1 MIFEEFS
8 PAAIACAIGW
18 MAAGADRQLRGDYFA
33 RWATALLVD
42 DNPTKF
48 TFEQL
53 TDFENGVRRRDRR
66 GISQPHVLRSGAA
79 TSRQAWRTWRPT
91 WPNSSRTMN
100 TYEPGTPRSQ
110 PTPQPWPVSI
120 AGTIA

>member
-53 TDFENGVRRRDRR
+53 TDFENEIRRRYDSAGLAHLAPNLAAFVAHNAALQARR
-66 GISQPHVLRSGAA
+66 R
-79 TSRQAWRTWRPT
+79 
-91 WPNSSRTMN
+91 
-100 TYEPGTPRSQ
+100 
-110 PTPQPWPVSI
+110 I
-120 AGTIA
+120 AGQSGEATL